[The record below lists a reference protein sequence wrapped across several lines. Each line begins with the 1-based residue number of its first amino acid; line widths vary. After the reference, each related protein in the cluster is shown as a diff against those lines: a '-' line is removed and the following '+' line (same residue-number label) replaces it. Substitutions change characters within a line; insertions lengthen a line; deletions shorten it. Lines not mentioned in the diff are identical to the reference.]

1 MYSVNFGIKNFFV
14 TIFLRLF
21 WIKLV
26 VVLCVSYSTVAAKT
40 SSSHFYNTAKYYNN
54 SELTILTADN
64 LENRFDPFELIE
76 KDEQNEISEEDYDS
90 QHNTSLYSFSL
101 HQNTFQLKYLKTKIS
116 AFVFSDFSYP
126 KKLFIIFHCWK
137 LHS

>member
-1 MYSVNFGIKNFFV
+1 ML
-14 TIFLRLF
+14 LRLF
-21 WIKLV
+21 WVKIV
-26 VVLCVSYSTVAAKT
+26 VVLFVSYSSVVAKT
-40 SSSHFYNTAKYYNN
+40 SSPHSNNTTKYYNN
-54 SELTILTADN
+54 SDLTILTANN